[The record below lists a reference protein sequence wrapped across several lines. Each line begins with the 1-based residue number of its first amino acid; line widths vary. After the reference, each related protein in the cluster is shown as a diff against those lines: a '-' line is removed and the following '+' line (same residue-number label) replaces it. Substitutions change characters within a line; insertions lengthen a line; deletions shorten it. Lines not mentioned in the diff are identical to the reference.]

1 MIRKASVSDAP
12 AIRDCTNQ
20 AYARYI
26 PVIGRKP
33 APMVADF
40 KAQIAA
46 GSVYVATGA
55 DGDFQGFIVFF
66 PEDQHIL
73 LENVAVLPSVAGQ
86 GIGKTLIHFC
96 EDEGRRRGFEIVRLY
111 TNEKMTEN
119 LLIYPRLGYDKV
131 ARRTEEGF
139 HRIYY
144 EKRLC

>member
-1 MIRKASVSDAP
+1 
-12 AIRDCTNQ
+12 
-20 AYARYI
+20 
-26 PVIGRKP
+26 
-33 APMVADF
+33 MVADF

>member
-1 MIRKASVSDAP
+1 
-12 AIRDCTNQ
+12 
-20 AYARYI
+20 
-26 PVIGRKP
+26 
-33 APMVADF
+33 MVADF
-40 KAQIAA
+40 EAQIAA

-55 DGDFQGFIVFF
+55 DGDFHGFIVFF